1 MNSNILLTTLLI
13 VCTSIQSTTD
23 RFITKQGKLSFFSYT
38 TVEDI
43 KAENNQ
49 VLSVIDLD
57 KKEIVISM
65 LMRAFVFEKALMQE
79 HFNESYIE
87 SDIYPKAVF
96 EGEILDFDKNIKQ
109 SQTRLIKGKL
119 TIHGVTKD
127 VTIKTVIDQVDGNY
141 VFSGDFEIAID
152 DFKIKVPGLLAP
164 NIAKKIL
171 ISFRFD
177 YLPYEK

>member
-1 MNSNILLTTLLI
+1 
-13 VCTSIQSTTD
+13 
-23 RFITKQGKLSFFSYT
+23 
-38 TVEDI
+38 VEDI

-57 KKEIVISM
+57 KKEIAISM

-87 SDIYPKAVF
+87 SDIYPKAIF
-96 EGEILDFDKNIKQ
+96 EGRILEFDKNTKR

-127 VTIKTVIDQVDGNY
+127 VTIKTVIDQVNRNY
-141 VFSGDFEIAID
+141 VFSGDFEISID

-171 ISFRFD
+171 ISFRFY
-177 YLPYEK
+177 YLPYEKYKTTLSYRTLCPGSKLRPFSGSYGYY